1 MGACR
6 TISSRQAR
14 ALLALAVLAACCVAA
29 VAFSRSATA
38 APGLAERPQPPSP
51 AEVKRWEAQFLASN
65 DGEAAARP
73 VPASKASKAAG
84 RRLFP
89 QNRVVSLYG
98 AAGGFGVLGRRS
110 LNGAANK
117 LRDQVK
123 PYRRHSPKPVI
134 PAFDLVAV
142 IATQCG
148 GSRDKCRVRVS
159 DSIISRYLKKVRKL
173 DGRLILDIQPGR
185 SNVLSEIKHLRPFI
199 RKPDVDVAIDAE
211 WNVGRREEP
220 GQDAGSI
227 QASRLNRAIKAIR
240 RIQNQND
247 LSPKL
252 LIVHQF
258 SSGSVKHRSRV
269 NKPSGVDV
277 TINFDGIG
285 SPAAKRAGYANI
297 HSPRLF
303 NGFSLFYKLDSNLM
317 KPSGVLRLNPKPNY
331 VMYQ

>member
-14 ALLALAVLAACCVAA
+14 AVLALAVLAACCVAA

-38 APGLAERPQPPSP
+38 APGLVERPQPPSA
-51 AEVKRWEAQFLASN
+51 AEVKSWEAQFLASN
-65 DGEAAARP
+65 DGKPAAGLG
-73 VPASKASKAAG
+73 PAPKASKAG
-84 RRLFP
+84 VRLFP

-110 LNGAANK
+110 LNGAATK

-123 PYRRHSPKPVI
+123 PYRRHSAKPVI

-148 GSRDKCRVRVS
+148 GRRDKCRVRVS
-159 DSIISRYLKKVRKL
+159 DSIISRYLNKVRKL
-173 DGRLILDIQPGR
+173 GGRLILDIQPGR
-185 SNVLSEIKHLRPFI
+185 SNVLNEIKHLRPFI

-211 WNVGRREEP
+211 WSVGRHEEP

-240 RIQNQND
+240 KIQKQND

-269 NKPSGVDV
+269 NTPSKVDV

-317 KPSGVLRLNPKPNY
+317 KPSGVLRLGPKPHY